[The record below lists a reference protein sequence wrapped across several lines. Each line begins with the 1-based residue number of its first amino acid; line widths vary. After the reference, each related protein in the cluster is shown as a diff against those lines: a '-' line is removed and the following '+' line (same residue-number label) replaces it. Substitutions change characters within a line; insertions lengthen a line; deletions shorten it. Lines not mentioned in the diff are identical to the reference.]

1 MINGKTVLAVIPA
14 RAGSKRCP
22 GKNGRR
28 FRGRILFAWSI
39 EVALKSKYID
49 KVVFSSDCKEW
60 RDIAFCSVAVDCIE
74 RPAHLATDDA
84 TSEDV
89 LRDVMLWYRHDWV
102 VLLQPTSPL
111 RTAEDIDGCI
121 ETAQMGDGC
130 ISTCRGKTNGAVYV
144 ATAEWLADHN
154 FSDPGLSKYGM
165 PVERSLDINYVED
178 FLK

>member
-22 GKNGRR
+22 GKNGLL
-28 FRGRILFAWSI
+28 FRGRMLFSLSI
-39 EVALKSKYID
+39 EAALKSKYID
-49 KVVFSSDCKEW
+49 KIVFSSDCAEW
-60 RDIAFCSVAVDCIE
+60 IAIASIGVDCIV

-89 LRDVMLWYRHDWV
+89 LRDVMLWYRQDLV

-130 ISTCRGKTNGAVYV
+130 ISTFKGKTNGAVYV
-144 ATAEWLADHN
+144 ATAEWIRDHN
-154 FSDPGLSKYGM
+154 FSDAGLFKYAM
-165 PVERSLDINYVED
+165 EESHSLDIDEEID
-178 FLK
+178 FKK